1 MYQLVIIGVFVVILT
16 MAIVYF
22 WPKTCLI
29 QRSGIETFT
38 DVLTVDSCPTGTY
51 SYVTRGGNTQ
61 CCSVSPNGSSCE
73 GKVVCTM
80 SGEGNAQMPK
90 CSDLMGST
98 AFQAKNQPIS
108 VEGSSGEF
116 CLTSDD
122 GQIVLQ
128 KCKKGYPASQRFT
141 YTPQKQILNQGSGKC
156 LEMADWGVAIFSGFN
171 KCNTQKEQQYL
182 YNYKSK
188 TLQSIAYPNIDLSM
202 VIEKKTK
209 HGYIAH
215 LRTEQEFRELLLKEA
230 KKSTRKIDIEQEM
243 KWFQEFLKE
252 VKKNVIIETG
262 KFDILPEKQMNISS
276 AAKKFGIKL

>member
-22 WPKTCLI
+22 WPKTCLV

-38 DVLTVDSCPTGTY
+38 NVPTVDSCPTGTY

-73 GKVVCTM
+73 GKVICTM

-116 CLTSDD
+116 CLTSDN
-122 GQIVLQ
+122 GLLLQ

-141 YTPQKQILNQGSGKC
+141 YTPQKQILHQGTEKC
-156 LEMADWGVAIFSGFN
+156 LKMVDFGLGIAGSFE
-171 KCNTQKEQQYL
+171 KCNTQKDQQYL

-188 TLQSIAYPNIDLSM
+188 TLQSMAYPNIDLSM
-202 VIEKKTK
+202 SIGKKTK
-209 HGYIAH
+209 DGYIVH
-215 LRTEQEFRELLLKEA
+215 LRTEQEFRELLLQES
-230 KKSTRKIDIEQEM
+230 KKSTSKINIELQIKYYKDFM
-243 KWFQEFLKE
+243 KQINTEL
-252 VKKNVIIETG
+252 ITETG
-262 KFDILPEKQMNISS
+262 KFDILPEKQMDISS

>member
-38 DVLTVDSCPTGTY
+38 DVPTVDSCPTGTY

-116 CLTSDD
+116 CLTSDG

-141 YTPQKQILNQGSGKC
+141 YTPQKQILHQGTGKC

-171 KCNTQKEQQYL
+171 KCNTQKEQQFL

-188 TLQSIAYPNIDLSM
+188 TLQSMAYPNIDLSM
-202 VIEKKTK
+202 LIDKKTK
-209 HGYIAH
+209 DGGIVHI
-215 LRTEQEFRELLLKEA
+215 RTEQEVRELLLKES
-230 KKSTRKIDIEQEM
+230 KKSTRKINIEQEM
-243 KWFQEFLKE
+243 KNVKNFINAINQEY
-252 VKKNVIIETG
+252 ITETG
-262 KFDILPEKQMNISS
+262 KFDILPEKQTDISS